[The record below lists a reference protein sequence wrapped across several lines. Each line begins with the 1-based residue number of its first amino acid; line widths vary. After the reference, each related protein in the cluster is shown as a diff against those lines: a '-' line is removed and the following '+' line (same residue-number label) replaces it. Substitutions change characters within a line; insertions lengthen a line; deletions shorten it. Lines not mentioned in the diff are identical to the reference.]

1 MNSDPQNNI
10 SPEPDGGTAPP
21 GPAGAEPLAE
31 SLPAD
36 SVLDA
41 ELPPVEPPSGRFI
54 AQLFLIPSLI
64 VAGIV
69 GLFLLF
75 SYSGSQTQDWQTLV
89 VNIGRDNPHRRGRAF
104 HDLVQLL
111 NSGKTNEAGIP
122 LSLHPP
128 LATALA
134 ELTSRTL
141 ALKPT
146 PELQADHLQQEVL
159 LVRLLGLI
167 DVSASTLPVLA
178 TAISTDHDPA
188 VRQAG
193 LLAIAAAGK
202 RAIDRKDALDETI
215 LMESLESIL
224 AGQDADLRRDA
235 SVALG
240 VFSSDTALDQLE
252 SLLNDSDPIVR
263 YNAASSL
270 VRQNRLQG
278 LKVFRNTIREAA
290 LDRSSLDLTKPKT
303 QAEVEAFEQRWLLLQ
318 LSLKAVGN
326 IADSLPEDQRATFQ
340 DAITPLA
347 GNDTP
352 DRIRIDAKRVLQ
364 KLAK

>member
-1 MNSDPQNNI
+1 MNSDPQNSI
-10 SPEPDGGTAPP
+10 SPEPDGRDPLP
-21 GPAGAEPLAE
+21 EPV
-31 SLPAD
+31 PAD

-111 NSGKTNEAGIP
+111 NSGKTTEAGIP
-122 LSLHPP
+122 LAQHPP

-134 ELTSRTL
+134 DLTSRTL
-141 ALKPT
+141 ALEPT
-146 PELQADHLQQEVL
+146 PEQQADQLQQQVL

-167 DVSASTLPVLA
+167 DVSDSTLPVLA
-178 TAISTDHDPA
+178 TALSTDRDPA

-193 LLAIAAAGK
+193 LQAIAAAGK
-202 RAIDRKDALDETI
+202 RAIDRKATLDETLLI
-215 LMESLESIL
+215 GGLESIL
-224 AGQDADLRRDA
+224 AGQDADLRHDA
-235 SVALG
+235 SVVLG
-240 VFSSDTALDQLE
+240 IFSSDTALDRLE
-252 SLLNDSDPIVR
+252 SLLNDTDPIVR
-263 YNAASSL
+263 HNAASSL

-290 LDRSSLDLTKPKT
+290 EDRSSLDLTRPKT

-326 IADSLPEDQRATFQ
+326 IADSLPEAQRTTFLG
-340 DAITPLA
+340 AITPLT

-364 KLAK
+364 KLTT

>member
-1 MNSDPQNNI
+1 MNSDPQNDI
-10 SPEPDGGTAPP
+10 SPEPDSTGAAPLS
-21 GPAGAEPLAE
+21 EPV
-31 SLPAD
+31 PAD

-75 SYSGSQTQDWQTLV
+75 SWSGSQTQDWQTLV
-89 VNIGRDNPHRRGRAF
+89 VNLGRDNPHRRGRAF

-111 NSGKTNEAGIP
+111 NSGKTTEAGIP
-122 LSLHPP
+122 LAQHPP

-141 ALKPT
+141 SLKPT
-146 PELQADHLQQEVL
+146 PEQQADHLQQEVL

-167 DVSASTLPVLA
+167 DVSESTLPVLA
-178 TAISTDHDPA
+178 TALSTDNDPA

-193 LLAIAAAGK
+193 LQAIAAAGK
-202 RAIDRKDALDETI
+202 RAIDRKAALDETI
-215 LMESLESIL
+215 LIDGLESVL

-235 SVALG
+235 SVVLG
-240 VFSSDTALDQLE
+240 VFSSETALDRLE
-252 SLLNDSDPIVR
+252 SLINDTDPIVR
-263 YNAASSL
+263 HNAASSL

-278 LKVFRNTIREAA
+278 LAVFRDTIRRAA
-290 LDRSSLDLTKPKT
+290 EDRSLLDLTKPKT
-303 QAEVEAFEQRWLLLQ
+303 EAEVEAFEQRWLLLQ

-326 IADSLPEDQRATFQ
+326 IADSLPDAQRTTFQ
-340 DAITPLA
+340 AAITPLA

-352 DRIRIDAKRVLQ
+352 ARIRIDAKRVLQ